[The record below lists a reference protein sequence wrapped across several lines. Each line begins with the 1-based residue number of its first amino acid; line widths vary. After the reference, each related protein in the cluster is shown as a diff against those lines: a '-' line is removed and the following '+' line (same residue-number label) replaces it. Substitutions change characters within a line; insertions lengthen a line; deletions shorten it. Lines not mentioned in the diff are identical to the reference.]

1 MVVRMCRGPADAI
14 MRQCDEKMPEEFIL
28 HRLLET
34 LKGVEMRLDATKV
47 PIYSLA

>member
-28 HRLLET
+28 RLLKT
-34 LKGVEMRLDATKV
+34 LKGVEMRLDASKV
-47 PIYSLA
+47 PIYGLA

>member
-1 MVVRMCRGPADAI
+1 MCGGPADAI

-28 HRLLET
+28 RLLET
-34 LKGVEMRLDATKV
+34 LKGVEMRLDASKV